1 MTPLVPIALGL
12 VALAIGVAILRTF
25 GPNYRVGRLLA
36 VTPVVTVAEARALAA
51 GPPRYVAVEGR
62 IDAEDP
68 FEDLA
73 HRPLVLRRTRFETG
87 RGTRWRT
94 VDEEREAVDFEVREG
109 LDAIRVDHASLGPGL
124 VVIPRESTGTAADA
138 ADRIPAGIAPTA
150 PLRLRIDQ
158 VSAVEHARVAGVPA
172 LDPTSGTPW
181 MTAGLGR
188 PLILSTLERDE
199 AMRVLASDGPR
210 RPLAAAIAMAIGL
223 IGLTVGVLW
232 AIVGAATGSVLAAS
246 PAPSAAVG
254 GDPRSSGQGPGLVG
268 DPLLAVAL
276 MLAIGIG
283 AALLTTLYVRLT
295 GGRRS

>member
-1 MTPLVPIALGL
+1 MSRRFLRALPCPAGILVAVTPLVPIALGL

-181 MTAGLGR
+181 MTASPTSLHPAVQVVSHEMPNHRAASSGR
-188 PLILSTLERDE
+188 PDDRASTARSRQE
-199 AMRVLASDGPR
+199 AVC
-210 RPLAAAIAMAIGL
+210 
-223 IGLTVGVLW
+223 
-232 AIVGAATGSVLAAS
+232 
-246 PAPSAAVG
+246 PSAHARC
-254 GDPRSSGQGPGLVG
+254 RSAPVM
-268 DPLLAVAL
+268 A
-276 MLAIGIG
+276 
-283 AALLTTLYVRLT
+283 
-295 GGRRS
+295 RSTWTPSPCS